1 VQPIV
6 AIFVLWMFWVL
17 TWLAALMGARHEV
30 RKLSRMQ
37 DAAYRAA
44 VLLGALLLCS
54 FTPWPGLD
62 VQYTL
67 WRTLNSTAGW
77 LMVLLAFLGFSFAWW
92 ARIHRGLH
100 WARVDARTE
109 EFHLVQSGPYGV
121 VRQPIYLGL
130 IVAAFAAAVVFGRPS
145 SFCGAFV
152 MSIAFI
158 TKALIEER
166 ELRAEL
172 GAYDDYAGRVFM
184 FFPSFR
190 RHKKETAPASSLLHR
205 TEPAGPKNEI
215 APDLQQGVADAEP
228 AAKR

>member
-17 TWLAALMGARHEV
+17 TWLAALMGARHEA
-30 RKLSRMQ
+30 RKLTWLQ
-37 DAAYRAA
+37 DAIYRAA

-67 WRTLNSTAGW
+67 WRTLHSTAGW
-77 LMVLLAFLGFSFAWW
+77 LMVLLAFLAFSFAWW

-100 WARVDARTE
+100 WARADARTE
-109 EFHLVQSGPYGV
+109 AFHLVQSGPYRV

-152 MSIAFI
+152 MSVAFI
-158 TKALIEER
+158 VKALIEER

-172 GAYDDYAGRVFM
+172 GAYDDYAERVFM
-184 FFPSFR
+184 LIPSFR
-190 RHKKETAPASSLLHR
+190 RHKKETPVHAPSLLHR
-205 TEPAGPKNEI
+205 TEPPVSGPKNEI
-215 APDLQQGVADAEP
+215 ATDLLQETQP
-228 AAKR
+228 AAKP